1 MDKKDKLRIL
11 SETHDDIDDVVG
23 DVKIDGMHPGIYFFW
38 IAKLAH
44 KLFGIVFIYR
54 DEISLNYVAFNP
66 YDHDKNRKRET
77 SNILFLKKYRY
88 IKIFFF
94 R

>member
-1 MDKKDKLRIL
+1 MDKKDKLRII
-11 SETHDDIDDVVG
+11 SETHDDIVDVVA
-23 DVKIDGMHPGIYFFW
+23 DVRIDGMHPGIYFAW

-44 KLFGIVFIYR
+44 KFLGVVFIYK
-54 DEISLNYVAFNP
+54 DDISSDHVAFNP
-66 YDHDKNRKRET
+66 YEYKKNRNKNT
-77 SNILFLKKYRY
+77 ANIMFLKKYQY